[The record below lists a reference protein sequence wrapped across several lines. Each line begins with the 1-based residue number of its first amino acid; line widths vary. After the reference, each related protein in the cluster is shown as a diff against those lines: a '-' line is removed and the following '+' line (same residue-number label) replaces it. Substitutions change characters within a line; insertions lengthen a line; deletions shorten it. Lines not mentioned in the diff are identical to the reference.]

1 MKIARMLVVVALV
14 VCTGQ
19 VVHGQDGHAGHSHG
33 GNAGHVNTGQAG
45 PAGRNLSQAEQ
56 IQVKRDQLRIAVQE
70 ICPMTGE
77 KLGSMGAPIKVK
89 VGQETVFLCCQGC
102 LKDKINPQH
111 WATIHANIAKAQRI
125 CPVMKNGLP
134 KNPKWT
140 FVDGQIVYICCPG
153 CDKDIV
159 ADPKAYLRQVDE
171 LYAATLQARRV
182 RR

>member
-1 MKIARMLVVVALV
+1 MKVARMLFGVALIV
-14 VCTGQ
+14 GASQ
-19 VVHGQDGHAGHSHG
+19 VVRGQDGHAGHSH
-33 GNAGHVNTGQAG
+33 AGHAGQAG
-45 PAGRNLSQAEQ
+45 QNRSRADQA
-56 IQVKRDQLRIAVQE
+56 QVKHDQLRIAVQE

-77 KLGSMGAPIKVK
+77 KLGSMGPPIKVQ

-125 CPVMKNGLP
+125 CPVMKKQLP

-153 CDKDIV
+153 CDKKIV
-159 ADPKAYLRQVDE
+159 ADPNAYLRQIDE
-171 LYAATLQARRV
+171 LYATSLQAKRV